1 MDIVTLSALE
11 EELRLIKTAEKKKLA
26 IDPVAAAGAMA
37 YGKVMLTNALN
48 RYGHKIPA
56 FRAVAREVAGVGART
71 AMQGKPML
79 HGATRAIGAI
89 AGDPKLMSV
98 YEGAHAA
105 AARAKSQGQ
114 NLSKLRDMAMESGIA
129 KHYPEAKQ
137 YMDFAKDIPLESKG
151 LRKVVDYGFTPVGQV
166 AQDIK
171 GVGQRAASSVGGAI
185 RSGAGKAQAALSS
198 LRPSFMR
205 RK

>member
-1 MDIVTLSALE
+1 MNIVTLSALE
-11 EELRLIKTAEKKKLA
+11 EEIQLIKTSEKKKLA
-26 IDPVAAAGAMA
+26 IDPVAAAGMMA
-37 YGKVMLTNALN
+37 YGKIMATNALS

-79 HGATRAIGAI
+79 GGATRAIGAV
-89 AGDPKLMSV
+89 AGDPKLMSL

-105 AARAKSQGQ
+105 AKQAKNEG
-114 NLSKLRDMAMESGIA
+114 LSVQKLRDMAMESGIA
-129 KHYPEAKQ
+129 KHYPGAKQ
-137 YMDFAKDIPLESKG
+137 YVDFAKDIPLESKG

-171 GVGQRAASSVGGAI
+171 GAGQRAASSIGGAV